1 MRQENENISKQPVPQ
16 STALPDAI
24 SWQNNRPATQ
34 RQQEKKTGDGVVVR
48 NEGGGDGGGGDAH
61 RSSNA
66 CHGDGGRGRKRRVRF
81 LNQRSKIKDAVTV
94 SL

>member
-1 MRQENENISKQPVPQ
+1 MLLAGKITGLLRKGN
-16 STALPDAI
+16 
-24 SWQNNRPATQ
+24 
-34 RQQEKKTGDGVVVR
+34 KKKKGDGVVVR